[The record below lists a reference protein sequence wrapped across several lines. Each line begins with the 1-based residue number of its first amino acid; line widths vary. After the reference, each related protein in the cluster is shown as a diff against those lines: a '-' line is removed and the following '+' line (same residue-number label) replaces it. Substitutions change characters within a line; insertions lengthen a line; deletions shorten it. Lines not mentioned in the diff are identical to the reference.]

1 MDWLGQRQEQLKL
14 GQILLGKKLISEEQL
29 AQAIAAQRGTG
40 MRLGEVLASMK
51 LLTEAQI
58 RGAVRRQR
66 NLRMAAAVAAA
77 LLGPIQAFAASAAPV
92 PVVQRSVHEARMRPM
107 SDAELGEVAGQGGD
121 NDEALRAQA
130 RAAERVL
137 AALQASHGNGKGA
150 AGGEQQGD
158 QGVQV
163 LGEIATLFN
172 PLLGMLNA
180 KTSMKDVQYDPEHAH
195 AVVNKDGSITFY
207 LPSSIG
213 EIKLEN
219 IRVGQDTSGPSFG
232 SIAIHDI
239 DLRGSTVTV
248 RRL

>member
-1 MDWLGQRQEQLKL
+1 MDWLGRRQEQLRL

-29 AQAIAAQRGTG
+29 EQAIAAQRGSG
-40 MRLGEVLASMK
+40 KRLGEVLTSMK

-66 NLRMAAAVAAA
+66 NLRMAAAVAAS

-92 PVVQRSVHEARMRPM
+92 PVVQRSVQETRMRPM

-130 RAAERVL
+130 RAAERLL
-137 AALQASHGNGKGA
+137 AALQTSHGNGA
-150 AGGEQQGD
+150 AGQGKQQGD

-195 AVVNKDGSITFY
+195 AVVNKDGSVTFF

-213 EIKLEN
+213 EIRLDN
-219 IRVGQDTSGPSFG
+219 IRVGQDVSGPSFG
-232 SIAIHDI
+232 SIAIHNI
-239 DLRGSTVTV
+239 DLRGSSITV

>member
-1 MDWLGQRQEQLKL
+1 MDWLRQRQEQLKL
-14 GQILLGKKLISEEQL
+14 GQILVGKKLISEEQL
-29 AQAIAAQRGTG
+29 EQAIAAQRGSG
-40 MRLGEVLASMK
+40 KRLGEVLASMK

-58 RGAVRRQR
+58 KSAVRRQR
-66 NLRMAAAVAAA
+66 NLRLAAAVAAG
-77 LLGPIQAFAASAAPV
+77 LLGPIQAFAASSAPV
-92 PVVQRSVHEARMRPM
+92 PVVQRSVSETRMRPM
-107 SDAELGEVAGQGGD
+107 SDSELGEVAGQGAD
-121 NDEALRAQA
+121 NAEALRAQA
-130 RAAERVL
+130 LAAERLL
-137 AALQASHGNGKGA
+137 AALQSGHTGGA
-150 AGGEQQGD
+150 AAGQQQGGD
-158 QGVQV
+158 QGVKV

-180 KTSMKDVQYDPEHAH
+180 KTSMKDVQYDPEHAR

-219 IRVGQDTSGPSFG
+219 IRVGQDTTGPSFG

-239 DLRGSTVTV
+239 DLRGSTITV

>member
-40 MRLGEVLASMK
+40 KRLGEVLTSMK

-77 LLGPIQAFAASAAPV
+77 LLGPIHAFAASAAPV
-92 PVVQRSVHEARMRPM
+92 PVVQRTLAEARMRPM
-107 SDAELGEVAGQGGD
+107 SDAELGEVAGQGGN

-130 RAAERVL
+130 RAAERLL
-137 AALQASHGNGKGA
+137 ATLQGSHGNG
-150 AGGEQQGD
+150 AGGQGGKQGD

-219 IRVGQDTSGPSFG
+219 IRVGQDTTGPSFG
-232 SIAIHDI
+232 SVAIHDI
-239 DLRGSTVTV
+239 DLRGSTITV